1 MRLQTILGLCTVVL
15 ADWVMAAE
23 QPAVN
28 ESARD
33 VPIAYQ
39 TDVVVVG
46 GGTGAV
52 AAAVAAADAGASVFL
67 AAPHPYLGD
76 DMTATL
82 RLWLD
87 QDETPTHPLAQKI
100 FADPIESGP
109 SPYALQ
115 FRYQA
120 DLPSARLH
128 ADTDP
133 PSLLTD
139 GRWGSAANQS
149 VQYDGDATITADLGK
164 TVAVDKVNIVVY
176 RRDATNQAGTGFNV
190 ETIAVSVSDDQ
201 QSWTKVAD
209 LKGEPGTG
217 ESFYILT
224 APVGASTHYVQL
236 AMKRPPGY
244 ARILLGEI
252 EILGPPQQRTVDRP
266 PMPRPMHIKQTLDQ
280 ALLDAGV
287 QFLYSCMATDV
298 LRDTAG
304 RPAGIVM
311 ANRAGRQAVVAKTII
326 DATERAVVA
335 RLAGASF
342 TPFPAGTHTFQR
354 VVIGGPVQA
363 AEGMTARTVDPPFRA
378 GGAGGGGVFPV
389 IEYTIQMP
397 LSDTSY
403 DAWMKV
409 DQQARTMTYHADQ
422 QWTSDV
428 LFQVPPD
435 AMRGRQTADGAWQGV
450 EALPIE
456 AFQPEGVPGV
466 YVLGGCAAVSRQ
478 QAARLL
484 RPVALI
490 DLGARLGAA
499 AAEEAASIQALEG
512 VRLPGQ
518 PTTSPVTGGDVSEK
532 LFGVRPTDEL
542 PGLPQDE
549 RALPVLG
556 RYDVVVIGGGTAGAP
571 AGIATARQG
580 AKTLVIEYLYG
591 LGGVGTEGAIAGYYW
606 GNRVGF
612 TSTVLD
618 GSTRWPIEPRKEWWR
633 RELLDAGAHLWFGT
647 VGCGVFVEESSVHG
661 AVVATPFGRGVVLAD
676 VVIDAT
682 GNSDIAAAAGAE
694 TEYTDATEFG
704 MQGTG
709 LPGRQLGQGYNNTD
723 FTLVD
728 ETDMVD
734 VWQMF
739 VHSKHKYP
747 QAFDHGRLIDTRER
761 RRIVGDYRITVLDQ
775 VNQRTYPD
783 TIVRARSDYDSHGY
797 SIEPYLLVEHPGHGQ
812 GYYSDIPYR
821 AMLPRGIE
829 NLLVVGLGISAHRDA
844 VPMIRMQPDI
854 QNGGY
859 AAGVA
864 ASMAVQSGTSLRNIE
879 VRKLQKHLIEIGNLP
894 AEVLEQDDSYP
905 MPPERIAEA
914 IASIPEGNGAAVVLA
929 HPDQAMLMLQ
939 EAYVAAEGDAKV
951 VYGKLL
957 ALLDDASGLDVM
969 AAKLRAAPEWDKGWN
984 YRGMG
989 QYGSAYSEL
998 DALVVAL
1005 GHTQSKQAVPPIL
1018 EKVELLSASSDFSHH
1033 RAAARALELIRD
1045 PSAAQPL
1052 AELLAKPGMSGYH
1065 HPDVATAIERET
1077 PGGTNAEITRRES
1090 LRELLIARALYRC
1103 GDHEGLG
1110 RQILENY
1117 TSDLRGHLARHAKAV
1132 LEE

>member
-1 MRLQTILGLCTVVL
+1 VKKYWVL
-15 ADWVMAAE
+15 ALWTVTLAGWAGGAE
-23 QPAVN
+23 SPAVN
-28 ESARD
+28 ESARGIP
-33 VPIAYQ
+33 VAYEV
-39 TDVVVVG
+39 DVVVVG

-82 RLWLD
+82 RLWLED
-87 QDETPTHPLAQKI
+87 GETPAHPLAKKI
-100 FADPIESGP
+100 FHDVFESGP
-109 SPYALQ
+109 SPNALP
-115 FRYQA
+115 FRYQT
-120 DLPSARLH
+120 DLPSARQH

-149 VQYDGDATITADLGK
+149 VQYDGDVTITADLDKG
-164 TVAVDKVNIVVY
+164 TAVQEVRIVVY
-176 RRDATNQAGTGFNV
+176 RRNETNQAGTGFNV
-190 ETIAVSVSDDQ
+190 ESVAVSISDDQ
-201 QSWTKVAD
+201 QTWKQVAD
-209 LKGEPGTG
+209 LKGEPGAG
-217 ESFYILT
+217 EDFYILT
-224 APVGASTHYVQL
+224 APVQATARYVRL
-236 AMKRPPGY
+236 AMKRPPQY

-252 EILGPPQQRTVDRP
+252 EILGPTEAGDSGP
-266 PMPRPMHIKQTLDQ
+266 PMPRPMHIKKTLDQ
-280 ALLDAGV
+280 TLLDAGV
-287 QFLYSCMATDV
+287 QYLYSCLATDV
-298 LRDTAG
+298 LRDAAG

-326 DATERAVVA
+326 DATDRAQIA
-335 RLAGASF
+335 RLAGARFS
-342 TPFPAGTHTFQR
+342 PFPTGMHTFRR
-354 VVIGGPVQA
+354 VVIGGPVQT
-363 AEGMTARTVDPPFRA
+363 AEGMTARTVAPPFRS
-378 GGAGGGGVFPV
+378 GGQTGGVFPV
-389 IEYTIQMP
+389 IEYTIQLP
-397 LSDTSY
+397 LDDDGY
-403 DAWMKV
+403 HAWMQA
-409 DQQARTMTYHADQ
+409 DQQARTMTYHPDQ

-435 AMRGRQTADGAWQGV
+435 ATQGRQTASGAWEGV
-450 EALPIE
+450 EKLPLG
-456 AFQPEGVPGV
+456 AFQPEGVRGV

-478 QAARLL
+478 QAAKLL
-484 RPVALI
+484 RPLAQI
-490 DLGARLGAA
+490 DLGTRLGRA
-499 AAEEAASIQALEG
+499 AAEEAAAIDALEG

-518 PTTSPVTGGDVSEK
+518 PIASPVADGDVGEI
-532 LFGVRPTDEL
+532 LTGVRPIDEL
-542 PGLPQDE
+542 PTVAQDA

-556 RYDVVVIGGGTAGAP
+556 RYDVVVIGGGTAGSP
-571 AGIATARQG
+571 AGIAAARQG
-580 AKTLVIEYLYG
+580 AKTLVIEYLSG
-591 LGGVGTEGAIAGYYW
+591 LGGVGTEGAIAAYYW

-612 TSTVLD
+612 TRTVLD
-618 GSTRWPIEPRKEWWR
+618 GSGRWPIEPRKEWWR
-633 RELLDAGAHLWFGT
+633 RELLDAGARVWFGAI
-647 VGCGVFVEESSVHG
+647 GCGVFADGPQVRG

-682 GNSDIAAAAGAE
+682 GNSDLAAAAGAE
-694 TEYTDATEFG
+694 TEYTDASEFG

-747 QAFDHGRLIDTRER
+747 HAFDHGRLIDTRER
-761 RRIVGDYRITVLDQ
+761 RRIVGDQRITVLDQ

-783 TIVRARSDYDSHGY
+783 TVVRARSDYDSHGY
-797 SIEPYLLVEHPGHGQ
+797 SIEPYLLIEHPGHGQ
-812 GYYSDIPYR
+812 GFYSDIPFG
-821 AMLPRGIE
+821 AMLPRGID

-864 ASMAVQSGTSLRNIE
+864 ASMAVQSGASLRSID
-879 VRKLQKHLIEIGNLP
+879 VRQLQQHLVEIDNLP
-894 AEVLEQDDSYP
+894 AEVLQHQDSYP
-905 MPPERIAEA
+905 MSSEQIAEA
-914 IASIPEGNGAAVVLA
+914 VASIPEGKGAAVVLA
-929 HPDQAMLMLQ
+929 HPDLSTSLLQ
-939 EAYVAAEGDAKV
+939 EAFVAAEGDAKIT
-951 VYGKLL
+951 YGKLL
-957 ALLDDASGLDVM
+957 ALLGDDRGLDAMVGKLRDAS
-969 AAKLRAAPEWDKGWN
+969 EWDKGWN

-998 DALVVAL
+998 DALVVAI
-1005 GHTQSKQAVPPIL
+1005 GHTGRKEAVPAIL

-1033 RAAARALELIRD
+1033 RAVARALELIGD
-1045 PSAAQPL
+1045 PSAAKPL

-1065 HPDVATAIERET
+1065 HPDVDTAIQRER

-1090 LRELLIARALYRC
+1090 LRELLVARALVRC
-1103 GDHEGLG
+1103 GDHEGIG

-1117 TSDLRGHLARHAKAV
+1117 TTDLRGHLARHAKAV
-1132 LEE
+1132 LDE